1 MQARYWE
8 QLESNM
14 RAAGLTYLLN
24 AHRTSGSSNR
34 CANLS
39 GWSLPQACSLDQRLP
54 SLTVT
59 TPLPGL

>member
-39 GWSLPQACSLDQRLP
+39 GWSLPQACSLDQRSP